1 MRIKTV
7 PRHRM
12 LQSSIKIHQ
21 DASAS
26 RSSSEESDAD
36 IEKDYDSIGAINV
49 QDSCQVGNYVTFFI
63 LLYIVKLIFI

>member
-12 LQSSIKIHQ
+12 LQSVKT
-21 DASAS
+21 ASAS

-36 IEKDYDSIGAINV
+36 EKDYDSIDTIDGQNLY
-49 QDSCQVGNYVTFFI
+49 QVNNYV
-63 LLYIVKLIFI
+63 IFYYTL

>member
-1 MRIKTV
+1 MRIKTI

-12 LQSSIKIHQ
+12 LENSVKT
-21 DASAS
+21 ASAS

-36 IEKDYDSIGAINV
+36 EKDYDSKDAIDGQNLY
-49 QDSCQVGNYVTFFI
+49 QVDNYVIFSI

>member
-12 LQSSIKIHQ
+12 LQNSVKT
-21 DASAS
+21 ASAS

-36 IEKDYDSIGAINV
+36 EKDYDSIDTIDGQN
-49 QDSCQVGNYVTFFI
+49 SYQVDNYVIFSI
-63 LLYIVKLIFI
+63 LL